1 MITRAWKVYG
11 VYDGEVLYA
20 NNVSFYDSFKD
31 DFSKDENV
39 RKIEC
44 FCSDKTG
51 TNDFVIVKI
60 TRNTAE
66 ECLDELNGQITDG
79 IFENCQTGEVEEVN
93 ADSIRW

>member
-1 MITRAWKVYG
+1 MITKAWKIYG
-11 VYDGEVLYA
+11 VHDGEKQHR
-20 NNVSFYDSFKD
+20 NRVSFCASFKD
-31 DFSKDENV
+31 DFSKDGNV

-93 ADSIRW
+93 TDSIRW